1 MVTCFYKKTFL
12 KDLSHLP
19 IKYRETIEDLVFH
32 EIPESESLNSLNDIR
47 KIKGTSSRYRIRVGQ
62 YRIGCALRNDGS
74 VVFCRVKSREEI
86 YSVFP

>member
-19 IKYRETIEDLVFH
+19 EKYRETIERLVFH
-32 EIPESESLNSLNDIR
+32 EIPERESLFNLNDIR
-47 KIKGTSSRYRIRVGQ
+47 KIKGTQTRYRIRVGR
-62 YRIGCALRNDGS
+62 YRIGFALRSDGS